1 MTEEKR
7 AAVAIIHNGD
17 DTLLIKRKDFPGDP
31 WSGHIAF
38 PGGHIH
44 ENETVEQG
52 LLREI
57 KEEVYLSLDESQ
69 IVRRMDMFHPNRFP
83 QLSVYPMVIEADGL
97 EKAMVGPEVEDLR
110 IVDLRKFVE
119 TRHPEY
125 GLPALEYSGW
135 IVWGLTYRII
145 MKYLETVD

>member
-1 MTEEKR
+1 MANERR

-17 DTLLIKRKDFPGDP
+17 DTLLIKRKEFPGDP

-44 ENETVEQG
+44 DNETVEQG

-57 KEEVYLSLDESQ
+57 REEVNLEIFEAQ
-69 IVRRMDMFHPNRFP
+69 ISKRMEMFHPNRSP

-97 EKAMVGPEVEDLR
+97 EKAGKGPEVEDLR
-110 IVDLRKFVE
+110 VVNLKKFVQ
-119 TRHPEY
+119 TRHPDY
-125 GLPALEYSGW
+125 GLPALDYNGW

-145 MKYLETVD
+145 MRYLESME